1 MHALKQLNGLSKQ
14 SHLWNYYSEEK
25 GVKKFLRTM
34 SNKILFVEGIGK
46 IKATP
51 AQVMAIITDTE
62 KKKHGGIQCCS
73 MDVWSAN

>member
-1 MHALKQLNGLSKQ
+1 
-14 SHLWNYYSEEK
+14 
-25 GVKKFLRTM
+25 M

-62 KKKHGGIQCCS
+62 KKNTVGFNVA
-73 MDVWSAN
+73 VWTCGLRIRFSNSNSL